1 MELRQVEYVVAV
13 VDHGGFTR
21 AASAIPISQPALSQ
35 SVRTLERELGTP
47 LFERLGRE
55 VRLTA
60 AGEAFLGPARALLR
74 EAIAARAAV
83 TDVTGLAAG
92 HVDLVSLPTLVV
104 EPLVDL
110 VGAFRRAH
118 PGITVRVTE
127 PEDAIDVLTLVR
139 TGACDLGLG
148 EGPIETH
155 GLVTDHLLDQELLA
169 VLPPGT
175 DVPSRRRLPAERF
188 ASIPLIA
195 TGEGTSTRRL
205 LDEALI
211 AAGVD
216 AVVAV
221 ETDHREAIV
230 PLVLAG
236 AGGSVLPEPVARQ
249 AAALGAVV
257 ARLDPAVR
265 REVVLLRRTGP
276 LSPAAAAFR
285 DLALSPGA

>member
-21 AASAIPISQPALSQ
+21 AAAAIPISQPALSQ
-35 SVRTLERELGTP
+35 SVRTLERELGTL

-74 EAIAARAAV
+74 DAIAARAAV
-83 TDVTGLAAG
+83 ADVTGLAAG

-104 EPLVDL
+104 EPLVQL

-127 PEDAIDVLTLVR
+127 PEDAVDVLRLVR

-148 EGPIETH
+148 EGPIQTH
-155 GLVTDHLLDQELLA
+155 GLATDHLLDQEMLA

-175 DVPSRRRLPAERF
+175 SVPSRRRLPAERF

-205 LDEALI
+205 LDETLT
-211 AAGVD
+211 AAGVEPL
-216 AVVAV
+216 VAV

-249 AAALGAVV
+249 AAAQGATV

-265 REVVLLRRTGP
+265 REVVLIRRTGP
-276 LSPAAAAFR
+276 LSPAAEAFR
-285 DLALSPGA
+285 ALALSGGA